1 MLYLIGAIIALG
13 VLVTIHEGGHFLVA
27 KLFKVKVEN
36 FSIGFG
42 PKLIGFKR
50 KETDYRISLIPLG
63 GYVKMTG
70 ENPDETIED
79 LEGSYANKPWW
90 KRAIIAF
97 SGPLAN
103 FIFALLLFI
112 FTFAIGKTIEDQ
124 LPVIGKVEQSTVFQV
139 EDRILQVN
147 GEQVQGWT
155 DIIKY
160 SQENQSNSFLIERD
174 GNIQKINTAGI
185 PTTFWYQNVLP
196 YAPAKIG
203 EVSPGMPAY
212 EAGLQEGD
220 EIVAINGEPVSN
232 WYDMRQKIL
241 EAASTSVDITINR
254 NGHTFQKSITPEE
267 NILSGEPIIG
277 ITQYLPVKF
286 HEKYSLLESIR
297 YGTLSTVNFTLLNYQ
312 ALFKLIAQPSAIK
325 DNLGGPVMIVSM
337 SQQSAQKGWNSIL
350 TFIAAISLVLMIM
363 NLLPIPILDGGHI
376 MFCLIEAIKGSPL
389 TIGTQ
394 MALQKIGLF
403 LLLMLMFFAFFNDFS
418 RIFKRSASL
427 NEQKIQQ
434 SQPAP

>member
-1 MLYLIGAIIALG
+1 
-13 VLVTIHEGGHFLVA
+13 
-27 KLFKVKVEN
+27 
-36 FSIGFG
+36 
-42 PKLIGFKR
+42 
-50 KETDYRISLIPLG
+50 
-63 GYVKMTG
+63 
-70 ENPDETIED
+70 
-79 LEGSYANKPWW
+79 
-90 KRAIIAF
+90 IIAF